1 MRRPV
6 ASALRSGHGQSLAE
20 FALILPVLMIIVLG
34 TVDLGRV
41 FFAYISVTNAAR
53 NGAQYA
59 ASDSENVA
67 DVTGIRDAA
76 LADTGQ
82 LLNTSAANP
91 DVAIAT
97 GDDSQGHLYAEV
109 TVSYDFSTL
118 FPWPGLPDSVNVQR
132 KVRAMVSE

>member
-1 MRRPV
+1 MRRRV
-6 ASALRSGHGQSLAE
+6 MSTFRSGRGQSLAE

-118 FPWPGLPDSVNVQR
+118 FPWPGLPDSVNVAR